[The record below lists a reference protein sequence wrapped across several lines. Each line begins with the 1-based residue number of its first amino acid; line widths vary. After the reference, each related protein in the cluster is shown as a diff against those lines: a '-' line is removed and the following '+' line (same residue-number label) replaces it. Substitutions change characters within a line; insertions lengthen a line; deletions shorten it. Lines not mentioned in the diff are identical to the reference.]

1 MSHTASHQASGN
13 AESERDRGRQMSEL
27 CEVGQSFWTQSAPEK
42 PSVGRPPKR
51 DIERLRAQTWYW
63 KVKSLCPEGWSDAEL
78 DRQFGGQ
85 AGINRL
91 KIFERIRREGW
102 FPQTVDASKASTRIK
117 RPKNLVD
124 VVDQSPGFGGTKT
137 LLHAPFW
144 TALGRQAAD
153 PTSVRLAL
161 NELLDQNGLVRLEGG
176 LNGIVD
182 EQVREIVLR
191 PDKRLSYVS
200 SGGVYVHWLEWE
212 LSRIPGAFER
222 LTFVGLLL
230 REALLLACLDHVF
243 ILWQI
248 ARGQISRIAGQSWLM
263 PLQREFT
270 SIVGEYMLRGHV
282 SPHDEADLYRHGGAH
297 DAIRGYVV
305 GKDSAFLGDSDGIEE
320 KTAWSQGLG
329 HTCQRVA
336 ATLHA
341 LDGQWD
347 LSDESYH
354 EAAHQEWLRDRDD
367 PTVVW
372 PECPNDGGSL
382 LSNRDG

>member
-1 MSHTASHQASGN
+1 MSHAAPSQAS
-13 AESERDRGRQMSEL
+13 ADTESERDRGRQLSEL
-27 CEVGQSFWTQSAPEK
+27 CEVGQSFWIRSAPEK

-51 DIERLRAQTWYW
+51 DIERLRVQTWYW

-102 FPQTVDASKASTRIK
+102 FPQTVDESKAGTKIK
-117 RPKNLVD
+117 RPRNLVD
-124 VVDQSPGFGGTKT
+124 VVDQFPGFGGTKT

-144 TALGRQAAD
+144 TVLGRQAAD

-161 NELLDQNGLVRLEGG
+161 NEQLDANGLVRLEGG

-182 EQVREIVLR
+182 EQVRELIR
-191 PDKRLSYVS
+191 EPDNRLSYVS
-200 SGGVYVHWLEWE
+200 SGGVYIQWLEWE
-212 LSRIPGAFER
+212 LSQIPDEFER
-222 LTFVGLLL
+222 LTLVGLLL

-243 ILWQI
+243 ILQQV
-248 ARGQISRIAGQSWLM
+248 AREQISQIAGQPWVA
-263 PLQREFT
+263 PLQQDFT
-270 SIVGEYMLRGHV
+270 SIVGEYMLRGHI
-282 SPHDEADLYRHGGAH
+282 SPHDEAGLYHHGGARN
-297 DAIRGYVV
+297 AIRGYVV
-305 GKDSAFLGDSDGIEE
+305 GKDNAFLDDSDGFEE
-320 KTAWSQGLG
+320 KKAWSKGLE
-329 HTCQRVA
+329 HTCQRA
-336 ATLHA
+336 AAMFRA

-347 LSDESYH
+347 PTDESYH
-354 EAAHQEWLRDRDD
+354 EAAYQEWLRDRDD

-372 PECPNDGGSL
+372 PECPDDGGSL